1 MGRTTSSHAVTRMVV
16 HHSPPSDCVLST
28 SFTRLG
34 RNLVNFQVTAQST
47 GYKEL
52 LKRRVQKER
61 VYVVM
66 RTAITTMRG
75 VRAGNRKRS
84 LSD

>member
-1 MGRTTSSHAVTRMVV
+1 MGTITPSQAVTCSTGMVG
-16 HHSPPSDCVLST
+16 HHSPLSDCVLST
-28 SFTRLG
+28 SSTTLG

-66 RTAITTMRG
+66 QTAIVTM
-75 VRAGNRKRS
+75 
-84 LSD
+84 